1 MVKNLTVFSSEKKYK
16 INKFSIHKLM
26 SELKIQLNFNVLSL
40 TINFISSEKIISINK
55 EYLNHNYSTD
65 IITFNYS
72 GDNENLDGEIF
83 ISCQDAQINAKTFNN
98 SLKEEF
104 KRLVIHGILHLLGYD
119 DVKGKDR
126 KVMKRLENDLVN
138 RYKLY

>member
-16 INKFSIHKLM
+16 INKFSIHKLI
-26 SELKIQLNFNVLSL
+26 SELKKELNFKVLSL

-72 GDNENLDGEIF
+72 GDNRNLDGEIF
-83 ISCQDAQINAKTFNN
+83 ISCQDAQFNAKTFNN
-98 SLKEEF
+98 NLREEF
-104 KRLVIHGILHLLGYD
+104 KRLVIHGILHLLGYE
-119 DVKGKDR
+119 DVKEKDK

-138 RYKLY
+138 RY

>member
-1 MVKNLTVFSSEKKYK
+1 VVKNLTVFSSEKKYK
-16 INKFSIHKLM
+16 INKFSIHKLI
-26 SELKIQLNFNVLSL
+26 SELKKELNFKVLSL

-72 GDNENLDGEIF
+72 GDNRNLDGEIF
-83 ISCQDAQINAKTFNN
+83 ISCQDAQFNAKTFNN
-98 SLKEEF
+98 NLREEF
-104 KRLVIHGILHLLGYD
+104 KRLVIHGILHLLGYE
-119 DVKGKDR
+119 DVKEKDK

-138 RYKLY
+138 RY